1 MSDMIK
7 IILICSLVFSC
18 FTCCYSKSFEDKI
31 SERIDTIDCQ
41 KKWCSTIV
49 AGNGGS
55 SFTFDNENI
64 LTFNFNCSKNKNI
77 VLYPISN
84 FGMKSSYWKST
95 TSQNINLNL
104 TIDNSYKLKTI
115 GIPYCHK
122 DELLSSTRC
131 DILISFPGDELSKIT
146 DEMIKGRQ
154 LKVQLSNLS
163 PLVFSFSLDGF
174 YLSFKRVYEQ
184 CYL

>member
-1 MSDMIK
+1 MIK

-18 FTCCYSKSFEDKI
+18 FTCCYSKSFEDEI
-31 SERIDTIDCQ
+31 SERLETFDCQ
-41 KKWCSTIV
+41 KEWCSTIV
-49 AGNGGS
+49 AGDGGS
-55 SFTFDNENI
+55 SSTIDNENI
-64 LTFNFNCSKNKNI
+64 LSFHFHCHKNKNI
-77 VLYPISN
+77 VLYSISN
-84 FGMKSSYWKST
+84 IGMASSYWKST

-104 TIDNSYKLKTI
+104 TIDNSYKLKTV

-122 DELLSSTRC
+122 SSTRC

-174 YLSFKRVYEQ
+174 YLSFKRVIEQ